1 MTQTS
6 LHRYNIFFSN
16 GHVSSRICRNVFR
29 TTTFLHN
36 LLLHNKHFFR
46 AVSSFRVTS
55 STQQLLFPSSY
66 FFKAVTFLEQQLFLI
81 CHFFS
86 AIFFFQNSNFFRAKL
101 LPSSYLLRIDSLLE
115 QLLFRRTNSFR
126 IKIKELLFRSKY
138 FYTVYNFS
146 EKQYSVTYF
155 LRTGTLTKLHLLS
168 TATILIDKL
177 ILFTSVSKVQ

>member
-1 MTQTS
+1 MS
-6 LHRYNIFFSN
+6 LLAYVGKFSEQL
-16 GHVSSRICRNVFR
+16 HFCRTYYF
-29 TTTFLHN
+29 TI
-36 LLLHNKHFFR
+36 
-46 AVSSFRVTS
+46 STS
-55 STQQLLFPSSY
+55 SEQLVLQSNQFDTT
-66 FFKAVTFLEQQLFLI
+66 VTFPEQLFLQS
-81 CHFFS
+81 CYFFGAATFS
-86 AIFFFQNSNFFRAKL
+86 GLSLLLSNFFFQNSNIFRTKL
-101 LPSSYLLRIDSLLE
+101 LPSSYLLRIDSLSE